1 MKYKFLKDLNF
12 DLVVNSTIDVDKEK
26 ILIIDN
32 KDQIKLDQYI
42 SEALQKKVTLVL
54 TSNESKLEDKQII
67 KVKDFND
74 LMENILI
81 EIYKDYQKLN
91 YFAITGTNGKT
102 TTGYYLDQLIKKSS
116 IFVGTLNQEN
126 LFSFTNEKNL
136 TTPKLFNLV
145 KMLSLQKQ
153 QIQNI
158 VLEMSSHALHQNRL
172 EGIKFVVSG
181 FTNLTQDHLDYH
193 KSFNDYFLAKAKL
206 FDPKVSSD
214 FVFID
219 NEYGNKINDM
229 YSKKGHSIGVNKLND
244 VQILE
249 SSYEHIKFRVE
260 NEIFENKLNISGPE
274 CYSNLVLGASMAYYS
289 ELFSFDEII
298 KNIPQVKNPPGRFD
312 IIDSPKG
319 TIIIDYSHSPD
330 SIEKVIKY
338 TLQKYSKK
346 IIVVFGAGGD
356 RDSNKRKY
364 MGQAVNL
371 ADEIILTDDNPRT
384 EDPNLIINDIIEGI
398 ELNKKLTVINDRY
411 KAIEEAFNKMNGD
424 CILLILGK
432 GHEIIQEFNDKDIL
446 FNDKEVVLELIS
458 NS

>member
-1 MKYKFLKDLNF
+1 MHL
-12 DLVVNSTIDVDKEK
+12 
-26 ILIIDN
+26 
-32 KDQIKLDQYI
+32 
-42 SEALQKKVTLVL
+42 
-54 TSNESKLEDKQII
+54 
-67 KVKDFND
+67 
-74 LMENILI
+74 
-81 EIYKDYQKLN
+81 
-91 YFAITGTNGKT
+91 
-102 TTGYYLDQLIKKSS
+102 SS
-116 IFVGTLNQEN
+116 IQIEQFNQDGF
-126 LFSFTNEKNL
+126 LFFPS
-136 TTPKLFNLV
+136 
-145 KMLSLQKQ
+145 
-153 QIQNI
+153 
-158 VLEMSSHALHQNRL
+158 
-172 EGIKFVVSG
+172 
-181 FTNLTQDHLDYH
+181 
-193 KSFNDYFLAKAKL
+193 
-206 FDPKVSSD
+206 
-214 FVFID
+214 
-219 NEYGNKINDM
+219 
-229 YSKKGHSIGVNKLND
+229 
-244 VQILE
+244 
-249 SSYEHIKFRVE
+249 
-260 NEIFENKLNISGPE
+260 
-274 CYSNLVLGASMAYYS
+274 
-289 ELFSFDEII
+289 LFSFDEII

>member
-1 MKYKFLKDLNF
+1 MKYNFLKDLNF
-12 DLVVNSTIDVDKEK
+12 DSIVNSTIDIEEEK
-26 ILIIDN
+26 ILIVDS

-42 SEALQKKVTLVL
+42 SEALQKKAKLVL
-54 TSNESKLEDKQII
+54 TSNLSKLEDNQVI

-74 LMENILI
+74 LMEDILNK
-81 EIYKDYQKLN
+81 IYKDYQKLN

-102 TTGYYLDQLIKKSS
+102 TTGYYLDQLIKKKS
-116 IFVGTLNQEN
+116 IFVGTLDQDN

-172 EGIKFVVSG
+172 EGIKFVISG

-193 KSFNDYFLAKAKL
+193 KTFDEYFLAKAKL
-206 FDPKVSSD
+206 FNPDISSD

-219 NEYGNKINDM
+219 NEYGNKINEM
-229 YSKKGHSIGVNKLND
+229 YSKKGHSVGINKLND

-260 NEIFENKLNISGPE
+260 NEIYEQKLNISGPE
-274 CYSNLVLGASMAYYS
+274 SYFNLILGASMAYYS
-289 ELFSFDEII
+289 ELFSFDEIVN
-298 KNIPQVKNPPGRFD
+298 NISQVKNPPGRFD
-312 IIDSPKG
+312 IINSSKG

-384 EDPNLIINDIIEGI
+384 EDPNSIINDIIEGI
-398 ELNKKLTVINDRY
+398 KLSKKLTVINDRY
-411 KAIEEAFNKMNGD
+411 KAIQEAFNKMNGD
-424 CILLILGK
+424 HILLILGK
-432 GHEIIQEFNDKDIL
+432 GHEIIQEFNGIDIL